1 MTSIASSSSSSSLV
15 IFLSV
20 ISLLA
25 TTAAAFKPILV
36 ICSGNNHSI
45 PSPFAS
51 NLGRSLANLIATTP
65 NSPTHLFTNHYGTD
79 STADMVYGIAQCRKD
94 ASPAMCADCL
104 TEAAD
109 AGFNGTC
116 AGRKSATIRYDYCL
130 LRYADYFFYSHP
142 SNFSFAYEFKPESA
156 ISPANFKT
164 RVGKMLDELVVA
176 TAAKTTYAQ
185 ISVPSKE
192 MYGLAWCTMLEPEEC
207 YNCLNQGLQG
217 YRKCCSVQIGGWV
230 ATASCVLAY
239 DDQPLFNL
247 SLLQI
252 EAPPP
257 GSGEGSSMLSISIL
271 GQNISY
277 FCQFMTNFSISD
289 LH

>member
-1 MTSIASSSSSSSLV
+1 MTPIASSASSSSLV

-65 NSPTHLFTNHYGTD
+65 NSPTHLFTNH
-79 STADMVYGIAQCRKD
+79 
-94 ASPAMCADCL
+94 MCADCL

-109 AGFNGTC
+109 AGYNGTC
-116 AGRKSATIRYDYCL
+116 AGRKSATIRFDYCL

-176 TAAKTTYAQ
+176 TAVSQ
-185 ISVPSKE
+185 DSKE
-192 MYGLAWCTMLEPEEC
+192 MYGLAWCTMLEPQEC

-230 ATASCVLAY
+230 ATVSCVLAY